1 MPGFV
6 GRSLDKLA
14 SHLLDF
20 EDGGKVFWSTDL
32 TDCAARYIVYFDPIR
47 VKISHYQGLTSGFV
61 GQAGMIGM
69 L

>member
-14 SHLLDF
+14 LHLLDF
-20 EDGGKVFWSTDL
+20 KDGGKVFRSTDL
-32 TDCAARYIVYFDPIR
+32 TDCTPRYIVHFNPIR
-47 VKISHYQGLTSGFV
+47 VKISYNQGLTSGFV